1 MVRTPPADAEFPKLP
16 WQDDLPPDLD
26 MVEIRGRLKE
36 EDYTPYAA
44 WNVDRFGWPTSPV
57 MVEICVKDGKT
68 WKNLD
73 LFRMIWGIL
82 SFCELL
88 REVSQ
93 AGCPPVLEHGN

>member
-1 MVRTPPADAEFPKLP
+1 
-16 WQDDLPPDLD
+16 

-44 WNVDRFGWPTSPV
+44 WNVDRFGRPTSPV

-82 SFCELL
+82 SFYVIL
-88 REVSQ
+88 RV
-93 AGCPPVLEHGN
+93 AP